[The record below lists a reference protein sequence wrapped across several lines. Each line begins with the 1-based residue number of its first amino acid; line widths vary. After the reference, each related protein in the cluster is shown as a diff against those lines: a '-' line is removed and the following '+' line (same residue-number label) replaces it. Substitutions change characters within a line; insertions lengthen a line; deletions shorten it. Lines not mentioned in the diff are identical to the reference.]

1 MYKNLIK
8 ICTLATLLAGSATA
22 SATPTYNYERGAGVF
37 GGGSGLSYDS
47 VSASFDAGSNEF
59 SFEVDYNGN
68 AADGGWLVISQGE
81 NPKYSISELGIAY
94 FDADSGNT
102 WVYSYNG
109 QNNNASYLSM
119 NFLGFFEDSYS
130 TVNGVAT
137 LSFDASSINSTLDSG
152 FAFGS
157 RIGIWFHP
165 SANLNVFGDSNG
177 LNTFSASSN
186 GWLDTNNDGD
196 CNNQNNGCITTTVPE
211 PATLMLLGFGIAALV
226 AARRR
231 EEPTLV
237 NS

>member
-1 MYKNLIK
+1 MYKNIIK
-8 ICTLATLLAGSATA
+8 ICTLVTVLAGSAAA

-47 VSASFDAGSNEF
+47 ISASFDTGSDEF

-68 AADGGWLVISQGE
+68 AAEGGWLVISPGE
-81 NPKYSISELGIAY
+81 NPKHSTSELGIAY

-102 WVYSYNG
+102 WIYSYNG
-109 QNNNASYLSM
+109 QNNSASYLSM
-119 NFLGFFEDSYS
+119 DFLGFFEDSYS

-137 LSFDASSINSTLDSG
+137 LSFDASSINAALDTG

-165 SANLNVFGDSNG
+165 AANLNVFGDSNG
-177 LNTFSASSN
+177 LDTFSASSI
-186 GWLDTNNDGD
+186 GWFDTNNDGD
-196 CNNQNNGCITTTVPE
+196 CNNQNTGCITTVSE
-211 PATLMLLGFGIAALV
+211 PATLLLLGLGIVGLAV
-226 AARRR
+226 TRRR
-231 EEPTLV
+231 EVAMLV